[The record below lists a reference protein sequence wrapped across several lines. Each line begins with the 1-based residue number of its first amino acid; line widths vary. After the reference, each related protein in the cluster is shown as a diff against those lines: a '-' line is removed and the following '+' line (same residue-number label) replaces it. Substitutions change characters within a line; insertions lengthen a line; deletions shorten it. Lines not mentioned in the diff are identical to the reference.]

1 MIKILI
7 ADDHPIVRR
16 GLREIIED
24 EKDFLVIH
32 EASNSFEVLDGLRN
46 NKVDIL
52 LLDISMP
59 GKSGLDLLT
68 DVKKEFPD
76 LKVLM
81 LSGMSEELFAKRAIK
96 SGAQGFLTKE
106 SAPELLISAI
116 KKVSDGKR
124 FVSEK
129 LAEIMANE
137 LTNFAGSKPHER
149 LSDREFEVLRLL
161 GSGKTVGEI
170 SETLNLSVSTISTF
184 RARIL
189 DKLHLRNNSELIQYC
204 INENLLSS

>member
-46 NKVDIL
+46 NNVDIL

-204 INENLLSS
+204 INENLLSN